1 MLSSHECGEAGFQ
14 TKQGQVARGSV
25 VMNRDL
31 REGEALAPVV

>member
-1 MLSSHECGEAGFQ
+1 MLSSHLSFDAGFQ
-14 TKQGQVARGSV
+14 TKKGQVAGGSV